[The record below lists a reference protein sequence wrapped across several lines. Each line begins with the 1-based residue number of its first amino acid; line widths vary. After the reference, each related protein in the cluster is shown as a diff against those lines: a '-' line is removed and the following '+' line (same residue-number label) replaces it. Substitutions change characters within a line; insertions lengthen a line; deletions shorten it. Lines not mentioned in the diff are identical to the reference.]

1 MLSGDAEWPKL
12 AAAVIEALERK
23 DSRPNQLVNPIDDS
37 LQDRKDCGGL
47 LGDPSLAWVIEWAV
61 KTIQIQV

>member
-1 MLSGDAEWPKL
+1 MEESEVRSKRVLC
-12 AAAVIEALERK
+12 ILERK

-47 LGDPSLAWVIEWAV
+47 LGNPVLPLVIERAV
-61 KTIQIQV
+61 QAIQIQV